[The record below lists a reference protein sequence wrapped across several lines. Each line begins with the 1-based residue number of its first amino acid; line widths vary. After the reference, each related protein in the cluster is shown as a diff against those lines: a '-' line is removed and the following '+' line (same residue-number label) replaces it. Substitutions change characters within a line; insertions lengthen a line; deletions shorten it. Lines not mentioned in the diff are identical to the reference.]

1 MAAARHFTALIIWQ
15 LGDELRMQVFD
26 LTKKRPFAADFKL
39 RSQLDDAADSVCR
52 NIAEGFGCKTDKE
65 FARFIRI
72 GRRSLNEVQD
82 CFRSALLKHYV
93 IDADLTE
100 ARRLMRRLY
109 PAISSFLSKI
119 DPDDAR
125 QRTSAGRDA
134 VSHRPAKSP

>member
-1 MAAARHFTALIIWQ
+1 MPVARHFTQLIIWQ
-15 LGDELRMQVFD
+15 LGHELRVQVFE

-52 NIAEGFGCKTDKE
+52 NIAEGFACKTDRE
-65 FARFIRI
+65 FAKFVRI

-93 IDADLTE
+93 TDNELAE

-109 PAISSFLSKI
+109 PAISAFLSKLA
-119 DPDDAR
+119 P
-125 QRTSAGRDA
+125 
-134 VSHRPAKSP
+134 